1 MQILIYK
8 KIISSNTISYTII
21 VIQIKMRKVSVVLI
35 TILINNTIKQKKTM
49 YRLEAFVSSQLCT
62 KDEILD
68 HVYECPLPTAC
79 FIISTF

>member
-1 MQILIYK
+1 
-8 KIISSNTISYTII
+8 
-21 VIQIKMRKVSVVLI
+21 MRKGPTVFI
-35 TILINNTIKQKKTM
+35 KILINNTIKQKKTM
-49 YRLEAFVSSQLCT
+49 YQLEAFVSSQLCT